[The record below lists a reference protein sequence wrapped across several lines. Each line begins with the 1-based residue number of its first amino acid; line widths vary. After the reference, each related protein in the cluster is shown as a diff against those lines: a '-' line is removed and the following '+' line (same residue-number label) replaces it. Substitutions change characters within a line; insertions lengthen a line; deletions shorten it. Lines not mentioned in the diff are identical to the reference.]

1 MKLFFY
7 KSVLIFFL
15 FLAAFHFSIGY
26 TMKKIKVDLISA
38 ISKDNVEN
46 IKIKIRKEMQSAINK
61 NNYIN
66 PDDALLIN
74 KFINKIK
81 SDLEK

>member
-15 FLAAFHFSIGY
+15 FLTAFHFSIGY
-26 TMKKIKVDLISA
+26 TMKKIKIDLISV
-38 ISKDNVEN
+38 ISKEN
-46 IKIKIRKEMQSAINK
+46 AESIKIKIRKEMLSAINK
-61 NNYIN
+61 DNYIN
-66 PDDALLIN
+66 SDDALIIN